1 MPDAIDGSDH
11 VATHVN
17 TANWL
22 RPGIHGQS
30 IFISTEHDSVMVVQ
44 SSATVADGD
53 FFEVAAS
60 YFAAATNHFAAR

>member
-1 MPDAIDGSDH
+1 M
-11 VATHVN
+11 
-17 TANWL
+17 
-22 RPGIHGQS
+22 GIHGQS

-44 SSATVADGD
+44 SSAPVADGD